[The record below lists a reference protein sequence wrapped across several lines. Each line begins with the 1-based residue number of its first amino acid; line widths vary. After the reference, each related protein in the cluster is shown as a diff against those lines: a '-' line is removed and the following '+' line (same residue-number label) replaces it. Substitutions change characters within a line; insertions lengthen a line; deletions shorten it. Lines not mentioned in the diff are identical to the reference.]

1 MERVVKKDKAKREKL
16 MKDSL
21 DMFNKLPVNVHSGFH
36 NDPQSFHVALLV
48 INPTEAEAWRGT
60 FYQMLLD
67 KGTPAE
73 MLEGWVGQGT
83 NAARIQA
90 HLVGQQA
97 EAAVTAGL
105 AGAETA
111 AARTPQGPEV
121 QVPPLP
127 TGSYAAPSTL
137 EEGEDRTGGPRVRLP
152 PR

>member
-1 MERVVKKDKAKREKL
+1 
-16 MKDSL
+16 
-21 DMFNKLPVNVHSGFH
+21 
-36 NDPQSFHVALLV
+36 
-48 INPTEAEAWRGT
+48 
-60 FYQMLLD
+60 MLLD

-90 HLVGQQA
+90 QLVGQRA
-97 EAAVTAGL
+97 EAAATSGL

-121 QVPPLP
+121 PPLP
-127 TGSYAAPSTL
+127 SGPSGAPSTL